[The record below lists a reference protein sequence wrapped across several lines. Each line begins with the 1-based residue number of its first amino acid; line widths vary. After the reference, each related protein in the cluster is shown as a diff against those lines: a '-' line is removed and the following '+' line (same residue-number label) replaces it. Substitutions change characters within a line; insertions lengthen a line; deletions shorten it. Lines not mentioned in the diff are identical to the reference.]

1 MYHELPTGTK
11 SSITRSISKAFE
23 LYMAKIGWDEKLFSI
38 EDFIKSWQSYIQE
51 SASWYEKVPLEVKE
65 SQEFHAEI
73 ANKINATIEK
83 ILSEPVHEDLIASIE
98 TRQEKLNTHYKYGC
112 KAEALYVESLLKEM
126 EKQA

>member
-1 MYHELPTGTK
+1 MYHELPTGIK

-51 SASWYEKVPLEVKE
+51 SATWYEKVPLEVKE
-65 SQEFHAEI
+65 SQGFHEEI

-98 TRQEKLNTHYKYGC
+98 TKQDKLNTHYKYGC

>member
-98 TRQEKLNTHYKYGC
+98 TKQDKLNTHYKYGC